1 MYYKPQPINKMD
13 RWVKEVKQVWLKQFA
28 TFWRYLIAQKDVLV
42 FDNAYINL
50 SESLREI
57 E

>member
-1 MYYKPQPINKMD
+1 MYNKPQPINKMD

-57 E
+57 K